1 MTALPFATRVICY
14 CLGQGGSLSLRG
26 HRKRLWLKLRRS
38 ELERTYLDHQVRSL
52 RRLNTGEPFEVHWS
66 RVATD
71 AVYDDLQAEFT
82 CEDLWGAYRLLYPR
96 DQRQV
101 TPEAIGAAGLPGL
114 AAAFLDDGVRAP
126 KSAKLRFYGPMPQPV
141 LVNRWLEGL
150 AVPGRVRWF
159 PGGSIALQ
167 WDKAQSETL
176 IHFIRPLVHRSMA
189 HRLAAPKLRTRTFYA
204 GL

>member
-1 MTALPFATRVICY
+1 M
-14 CLGQGGSLSLRG
+14 
-26 HRKRLWLKLRRS
+26 KLRRS